1 MCFATFL
8 FCLTSRVRVRVER
21 PQTPLDLLGIQGG
34 YQFPEF
40 AEFAEFALSQ
50 FRNVQAREDMV

>member
-21 PQTPLDLLGIQGG
+21 SQTPLDLLGIQGG

-40 AEFAEFALSQ
+40 AEFALSQ

>member
-40 AEFAEFALSQ
+40 AEFALSQ